1 VVKLKTNNILKIG
14 IIGTL
19 VSIILTSGCTSSSTN
34 ETKTFSDGVMS
45 FNYPVDFYNVTYSGN
60 ELDSSTM
67 QLIGMLENK
76 EGLTIYVCK
85 NKTGTS
91 LAETKEGTVSSVE
104 NSLTGK
110 VLLSTAEINPN
121 GVVVEKISYTERKFL
136 IIKGRYDAMYFQSN
150 GDVYAI
156 GVSGLDLDKQKLA
169 SIDDIIFQS
178 IK

>member
-1 VVKLKTNNILKIG
+1 LKNNYILKIG

-45 FNYPVDFYNVTYSGN
+45 FNYPADFYNITYSGN
-60 ELDSSTM
+60 EIDSSTM
-67 QLIGMLENK
+67 RLIGLLENK

-85 NKTGTS
+85 NKTRTS
-91 LAETKEGTVSSVE
+91 LAETKEGTVSSVK

-110 VLLSTAEINPN
+110 VVYTATETNPN
-121 GVVVEKISYTERKFL
+121 GVVVEKISYTERGFL
-136 IIKGRYDAMYFQSN
+136 IIKGRYDSMYFQSN

-156 GVSGLDLDKQKLA
+156 MVYGLDLDKQKLA
-169 SIDDIIFQS
+169 SIGDIIFQS

>member
-1 VVKLKTNNILKIG
+1 MKKCNILKIG

-34 ETKTFSDGVMS
+34 ETKTFSDGDMS
-45 FNYPVDFYNVTYSGN
+45 FDYPADFYDVDYSGN
-60 ELDSSTM
+60 EIDSSTM
-67 QLIGMLENK
+67 LLIDMLENK
-76 EGLTIYVCK
+76 DGLTIYVCK

-91 LAETKEGTVSSVE
+91 LAETKEGTISSVK

-110 VLLSTAEINPN
+110 IVSTATETNHN
-121 GVVVEKISYTERKFL
+121 GVVVEKISYTERGFL
-136 IIKGRYDAMYFQSN
+136 IIKGRYDSMYFQSN

-156 GVSGLDLDKQKLA
+156 MVYGLDLDKKKIA
-169 SIDDIIFQS
+169 NIDDIIFQS